1 MCKGWLILN
10 RATRLGEL
18 GPIWVV
24 LKITELTQIVRPS
37 VFHVKSFLFEQN
49 MIFLTKSA
57 KEKHKFCS
65 QFAPP
70 TCKAQHP
77 SASASFPSNGRA
89 NSTRSNSRLCKEQGC
104 QIVLGTIYQN
114 KKKYTEI
121 PQNLVF
127 PGPML

>member
-49 MIFLTKSA
+49 MIFGDFFTNPSGHPGPDK
-57 KEKHKFCS
+57 KRER
-65 QFAPP
+65 
-70 TCKAQHP
+70 KAQIFFTVCTTDLQGP
-77 SASASFPSNGRA
+77 TPFSQCIFPFEWEGKQH
-89 NSTRSNSRLCKEQGC
+89 TK
-104 QIVLGTIYQN
+104 
-114 KKKYTEI
+114 
-121 PQNLVF
+121 
-127 PGPML
+127 